1 MRDIE
6 NHVVTRFAA
15 QWRQLG
21 SILNIDENSMD
32 ILQYDYPDDCK
43 KCCSRM
49 FEDWLDENTQEHKTW
64 EILINA
70 LDKLPTGMR

>member
-1 MRDIE
+1 MKTTWLLDLLL
-6 NHVVTRFAA
+6 

-21 SILNIDENSMD
+21 SLLKIDRNSMD
-32 ILQYDYPDDCK
+32 ILQRDYPDDCK

-49 FEDWLDENTQEHKTW
+49 FEAWLDENTQENKTW

-70 LDKLPTGMR
+70 LDKLPTGMK